1 MRFWRNFA
9 KQSIAPCRIP
19 PCKALHTAHEMVQTQ
34 HQPRAATW
42 SDAHESAQLGKP
54 MLAIA
59 DFLALSVPPPLMVTF
74 VFLVAYLL
82 VGLPLH
88 FLRGAESRDALGTL
102 AGLFAGLMYITFIVG
117 VYPDLDGAKSV
128 AGIVSHA
135 HSAR

>member
-1 MRFWRNFA
+1 
-9 KQSIAPCRIP
+9 
-19 PCKALHTAHEMVQTQ
+19 
-34 HQPRAATW
+34 
-42 SDAHESAQLGKP
+42 

-74 VFLVAYLL
+74 VFLAAYLL

-88 FLRGAESRDALGTL
+88 FLRGTESRDTLGTL

-117 VYPDLDGAKSV
+117 VYPDLDSAKSS
-128 AGIVSHA
+128 AGTVSHA